1 MIANGGDDL
10 ELALVISNSS
20 LSLSDLNKWN
30 REKRFAYAYFNL
42 AYQLVLKSDL
52 FFEGGYHSGIFSEFY
67 SSIYDC
73 KCYVSIMSDI
83 SLKG

>member
-52 FFEGGYHSGIFSEFY
+52 FFEGGITREYFLSFIRRFM
-67 SSIYDC
+67 I
-73 KCYVSIMSDI
+73 VSAMFRS
-83 SLKG
+83 